1 MRWRTLH
8 PTHGNLSYH
17 NVLHRTVLHQ
27 NGSERAVFD
36 RCFPGEQ
43 RCDSSPELPCCV
55 PAMLQA
61 PGATIALVTNAVR
74 IRAQL
79 EYFDCRASCVGLHPV
94 CYSVLRQCTDSSDTA
109 PTSKGHCSSTRS
121 HAYCV
126 KHGKVKC
133 GGACRNHCEPKVYVD
148 GVRRDL
154 PVASILER
162 YDGLITLELL
172 AFERPRERRIEM
184 VMPWG
189 GQVRFGALQVFEDE
203 STPRV
208 TVRRAPLPHGFTYV
222 AYGDSL
228 TNGMCAD
235 TPYPEL
241 IGRLNRWN
249 VLNMGLSGILITPRH
264 GADMGVVAERADL
277 ISVLIGTNDQFA
289 CEIGASFGLFLDKLR
304 GKNPSANVVVV
315 TQLIRNDEGLSNAT
329 KLGHAR
335 CATVDEH
342 REQLRAVVRARQTL
356 DGHLHLVEGKSLLS
370 TGELVDGVHPRDGT
384 AMMQLAQKLNAEFHR
399 LGLATRFLCYAQH
412 NPDLREAYCRDD
424 QCDYAALMA
433 HWEHA
438 GRTEGRM
445 IDCASVSRVGKN
457 HTVSTAGR
465 SKSPGKQH
473 HSDISVPLSASSSS
487 SGYPFASRATV

>member
-8 PTHGNLSYH
+8 PANANLSYH
-17 NVLHRTVLHQ
+17 NVLHRHVLRS

-55 PAMLQA
+55 PAMLQT
-61 PGATIALVTNAVR
+61 PGATIAVVTNAAR

-79 EYFDCRASCVGLHPV
+79 EYSDCRTGCVGLHPV
-94 CYSVLRQCTDSSDTA
+94 CYSVLRQCADAAHTA
-109 PTSKGHCSSTRS
+109 KGSHHCSSTRS
-121 HAYCV
+121 QTYCM
-126 KHGKVKC
+126 KAGKVKC
-133 GGACRNHCEPKVYVD
+133 GGVCRNHCEPKVYVD

-154 PVASILER
+154 PLASVRER
-162 YDGLITLELL
+162 YDGLLTLELL
-172 AFERPRERRIEM
+172 ALGERPRERRVEV

-189 GQVRFGALQVFEDE
+189 GQVRFGALQLLEDE

-208 TVRRAPLPHGFTYV
+208 TVRRAPFPRSFTYV

-241 IGRLNRWN
+241 VGRLNRWN

-264 GADMGVVAERADL
+264 GADMGVIAEKADL

-289 CEIGASFGLFLDKLR
+289 CEIGASFGMFLDKLR
-304 GKNPSANVVVV
+304 GKNPSASVVVV
-315 TQLIRNDEGLSNAT
+315 TQLLRNDEGLSNAT
-329 KLGHAR
+329 QLGHAR

-342 REQLRAVVRARQTL
+342 REQLRAVVRARQAL
-356 DGHLHLVEGKSLLS
+356 DGRLHLVEGKSLLS
-370 TGELVDGVHPRDGT
+370 VGQLVDGVHPRDGAT
-384 AMMQLAQKLNAEFHR
+384 MMHLAQKLNSEFHR

-412 NPDLREAYCRDD
+412 NPDLRAAHCRDD
-424 QCDYAALMA
+424 RCNYVALMA
-433 HWEHA
+433 HWEQT
-438 GRTEGRM
+438 GRAEGRL
-445 IDCASVSRVGKN
+445 IDCATVGRK
-457 HTVSTAGR
+457 
-465 SKSPGKQH
+465 
-473 HSDISVPLSASSSS
+473 
-487 SGYPFASRATV
+487 SRAVS